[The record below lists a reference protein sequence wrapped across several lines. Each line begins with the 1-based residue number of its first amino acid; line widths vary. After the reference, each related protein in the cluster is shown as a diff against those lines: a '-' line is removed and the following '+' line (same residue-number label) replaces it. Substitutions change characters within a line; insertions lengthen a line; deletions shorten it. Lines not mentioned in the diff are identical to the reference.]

1 MAETAIIPMQ
11 QRRGTITEWTTSNPV
26 LREAEYAFIT
36 DYQLTIMGNGVDD
49 FQTLMGKTAYQLVSI
64 ALLNSTFNTLNGFL
78 TAEATARANADTA
91 LSTRVT
97 STENSIGTMIP
108 SVQANAQAISDLLTN
123 IDTWFGQISQK
134 GQILVVNENTG
145 KLQILNPGH
154 DGYSLLYDSS
164 RPEGV
169 AFYQPKEGDMK
180 VDDYDSDRD
189 GVVDNSEMLGGVAAS
204 LYALKTDVDNAIS
217 LLVNGSPA
225 LLDTLSEL
233 SNALSNDPNFATTIA
248 TQIAAKEPTIT
259 GSIASRFWDGTKV
272 FRQITQS
279 DISGLIS
286 SLAAKED
293 SITPT
298 NSGQFWDG
306 TKVFRAIAQSD
317 ITGLIS
323 ALAAKEDSIT
333 APADAS
339 KFWDG
344 TKAFRVLTSSDIPSA
359 IVNNRKSFLYY
370 KRRGGW
376 YNNGI
381 NTTAFS
387 IIGLTANS
395 ANAPL
400 AFLVIEETTVI
411 TDIAIEVT
419 TAGSAGSVLHFG
431 LYQVTNP
438 LSAYN
443 SGPLVA
449 STTTGIAADSTG
461 IKSLTLASPVS
472 LSPGVYL
479 CSVSTNST
487 TSVSLRSL
495 AQSAMIGLYGNASV
509 SSAQIS
515 SLLGNRASFAALPSN
530 LSSFT
535 SVTTVGLTNS
545 FVFWYK
551 IQ

>member
-11 QRRGTITEWTTSNPV
+11 QRKGTMAEWITSNPV

-36 DYQLTIMGNGVDD
+36 DYQLTVTGNGVDD

-64 ALLNSTFNTLNGFL
+64 ALLSSTINTLNGFL

-97 STENSIGTMIP
+97 STENSIGGMVND
-108 SVQANAQAISDLLTN
+108 VQTNTQAISDLLTN

-154 DGYSLLYDSS
+154 DGYSLRYDSS
-164 RPEGV
+164 KPEGV
-169 AFYQPKEGDMK
+169 SFFQPKDGDMML
-180 VDDYDSDRD
+180 DDYDSDRD
-189 GVVDNSEMLGGVAAS
+189 GRVDDSEMLGGVAAS
-204 LYALKTDVDNAIS
+204 LYALKADVDNAIS

-225 LLDTLSEL
+225 LLDTLNEL
-233 SNALSNDPNFATTIA
+233 SNALGNDPNFATTIA

-259 GSIASRFWDGTKV
+259 GSTASRFWDGTKV

-306 TKVFRAIAQSD
+306 TKVFRQIETSD
-317 ITGLIS
+317 VQGLSPYLSDRLDYMSYKRSGSWYNNSLS
-323 ALAAKEDSIT
+323 ALAFSTTTLTGSIFN
-333 APADAS
+333 AQ
-339 KFWDG
+339 
-344 TKAFRVLTSSDIPSA
+344 LIP
-359 IVNNRKSFLYY
+359 
-370 KRRGGW
+370 
-376 YNNGI
+376 
-381 NTTAFS
+381 
-387 IIGLTANS
+387 
-395 ANAPL
+395 
-400 AFLVIEETTVI
+400 LVIPKSIVI
-411 TDIAIEVT
+411 TDIAIEVSG
-419 TAGSAGSVLHFG
+419 AGSAGSFLHFG
-431 LYQVTNP
+431 LYKVTNP

-449 STTTGIAADSTG
+449 GTTTGIAASTIG
-461 IKSLTLASPVS
+461 VKSLTLPAPVT
-472 LSPGVYL
+472 LPPGVYL
-479 CSVSTNST
+479 CAVSTDSTTNVTLRALAVGAMASIGGSVS
-487 TSVSLRSL
+487 
-495 AQSAMIGLYGNASV
+495 AASSQM
-509 SSAQIS
+509 SSFT
-515 SLLGNRASFAALPSN
+515 GTRASFAVLPNN
-530 LSSFT
+530 LSGFT
-535 SVTTVGLTNS
+535 SVNNAIAING